1 MSSLEKFLRAIWI
14 PLISIYYL
22 IESFIK
28 FVVPNK
34 YLKVKSIHENDIIL
48 ITGAGMGLG
57 QQTAIKFV
65 ENGCRQ
71 LIIWDVNDGAMKETA
86 KIIESMG
93 CKVWTFNVDVTDYDC
108 VMKTAEEIKSSIGN
122 VSYLVNNAGIVAGK
136 PILQLQAEKIK
147 KVIDVNLVSH
157 FWTIQAFLP
166 GMLRH
171 GGHIVTISSVVGQI
185 PAPYLSEYVAS
196 KFGAYGLHSSLR
208 AELKVLPNGSNVET
222 TCICPW
228 AIATGMFDGV
238 DTGDIFP
245 HLETKVAAQ
254 AVVDAVLANRE
265 QLIIPSGVRLMPII
279 RHLLPEK
286 LVDLIFNLLTNVD
299 AGKNL
304 AGRQKDN

>member
-1 MSSLEKFLRAIWI
+1 MGLPENVLRAIWI
-14 PLISIYYL
+14 PLVSLYYL
-22 IESFIK
+22 IEAFIK

-34 YLKVKSIHENDIIL
+34 YLKVKSIHANDIVL

-71 LIIWDVNDGAMKETA
+71 LIIWDVNDGAMSKTA
-86 KIIESMG
+86 KIITSMG
-93 CKVWTFNVDVTDYDC
+93 CKVWTFNVDVTDYDA
-108 VMKTAEEIKSSIGN
+108 VMRTAEEIKTTIGN

-136 PILQLQAEKIK
+136 PILQLQPEQVK

-171 GGHIVTISSVVGQI
+171 GGHIVTVSSVVGHI

-196 KFGAYGLHSSLR
+196 KYGAHGLHSSLR
-208 AELKVLPNGSNVET
+208 AELKVLPNGKNVET
-222 TCICPW
+222 TCVCPW

-238 DTGDIFP
+238 DTGDILP
-245 HLETKVAAQ
+245 HLETPVAAEALVQ
-254 AVVDAVLANRE
+254 AVLANRE
-265 QLIIPSGVRLMPII
+265 LLIIPSGVRFMPIMQ
-279 RHLLPEK
+279 RLLPEK

-304 AGRQKDN
+304 SGRQKSN